1 MALDF
6 PRYKDQRTSP
16 RGEGFAGGVPLILNF
31 TGWYLSLPFHR
42 NHAAGRR
49 GNRRPSDSGEA
60 LPLVLDV
67 AVLLRSTPRT
77 PSQKS
82 STVVLDLR
90 QSVSRTKNEEEG
102 REKPSRQNGK
112 AKGSASKQSKA
123 KGSKGVSLLILQRG
137 QPVNFRICCSSTHC
151 PSLLHR
157 ETTTP

>member
-112 AKGSASKQSKA
+112 AKGSAC
-123 KGSKGVSLLILQRG
+123 KGVSLLILESVVLLPIALPCFIGKPQRL
-137 QPVNFRICCSSTHC
+137 NWR
-151 PSLLHR
+151 
-157 ETTTP
+157 